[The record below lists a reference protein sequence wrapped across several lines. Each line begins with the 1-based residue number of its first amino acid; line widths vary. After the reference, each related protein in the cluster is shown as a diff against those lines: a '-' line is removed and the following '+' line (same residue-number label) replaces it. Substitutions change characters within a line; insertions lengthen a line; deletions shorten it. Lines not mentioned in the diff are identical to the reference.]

1 MRRPRVFFSLVAVP
15 RSQGLGQDRAAP
27 AASKKS
33 PVAPPGATTLGRGAR
48 TASATSSPDHS
59 DHALS
64 ASSDSGLSS
73 TSLWTDRPAPL
84 ATNAVTTTT
93 TTVVVSATTTTTT
106 SPTPTIGSAKQPN
119 QGPSRHEKAELN
131 RLLSGFGLEE
141 PSLEEMDD
149 RGPPVA
155 GVLQQRQH
163 PHPQAQQHHQQHQRP
178 APAQA
183 HVNGDPRPHRE
194 RETDILD
201 DEVMMTGHD
210 LHSVDSLGTL
220 SSSCHKSSQNSLLSD
235 GFGSPGA
242 EEHHHQHQLHQ
253 HQPHQLQL
261 QQQTQLQQPPHHQQ
275 HVIHQHQNQ
284 NQIHHPGPV
293 VADDYESR
301 RGFLANRSNSVASA
315 APIAVA
321 AAAAAAVAQQ
331 QQLFRQ
337 GSYSTHSWVRQQQM
351 VAAQQFGYVGEDA
364 GGGGGGGGGEGGGGG
379 GGGGGD
385 NRQRF
390 LGCKSGSSPPK
401 PVEEALFPARDVGA
415 VQNLRKTVTSS
426 TTTTATA
433 VTAPVIDDC
442 QPATNNNNNNCSRD
456 EEFKSLTVDIDN
468 SIDQLNQLIMD
479 LDPTFMPVSSRSGSV
494 KRNGER

>member
-1 MRRPRVFFSLVAVP
+1 MP

-33 PVAPPGATTLGRGAR
+33 PVTAGATLGRGAR

-73 TSLWTDRPAPL
+73 TSLWTDRPTPV
-84 ATNAVTTTT
+84 ATSAVT
-93 TTVVVSATTTTTT
+93 
-106 SPTPTIGSAKQPN
+106 PTPTPTSTVTGTKQPS

-149 RGPPVA
+149 RGRPTA
-155 GVLQQRQH
+155 GTPQQRQH
-163 PHPQAQQHHQQHQRP
+163 PHPQTQQRP
-178 APAQA
+178 APALP
-183 HVNGDPRPHRE
+183 HVNGDHLRPRE

-220 SSSCHKSSQNSLLSD
+220 SSSCHKSSQNSLLSE

-242 EEHHHQHQLHQ
+242 EEHQQHQHHQ
-253 HQPHQLQL
+253 
-261 QQQTQLQQPPHHQQ
+261 QQQTQLQQPPPHSQHQNQQ
-275 HVIHQHQNQ
+275 HIIHQHQNQ

-293 VADDYESR
+293 AVDDYESR

-315 APIAVA
+315 APSA
-321 AAAAAAVAQQ
+321 AAAAAAVVQQ

-364 GGGGGGGGGEGGGGG
+364 GGGGGGGGG
-379 GGGGGD
+379 GGD
-385 NRQRF
+385 NGQRF
-390 LGCKSGSSPPK
+390 LGCKPGSSPPK
-401 PVEEALFPARDVGA
+401 PVEEPLFPARDA
-415 VQNLRKTVTSS
+415 TVQNLRKTLMTT
-426 TTTTATA
+426 TTTTAMA
-433 VTAPVIDDC
+433 VTAPVVDDS
-442 QPATNNNNNNCSRD
+442 QSATNNNNNCSRD

-479 LDPTFMPVSSRSGSV
+479 LDPTFVPVSSRSGSV
-494 KRNGER
+494 KRNGGVVKASDTKYSNSNGSDHRLHSKSVTSLHHTQQTGKRCGLAAVVMGAVCKL